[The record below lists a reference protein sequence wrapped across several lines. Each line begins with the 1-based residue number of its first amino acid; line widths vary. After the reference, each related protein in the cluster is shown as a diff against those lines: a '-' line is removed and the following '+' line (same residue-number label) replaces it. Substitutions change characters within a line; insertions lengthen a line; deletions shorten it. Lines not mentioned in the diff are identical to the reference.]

1 MSNPIYK
8 RIMLKL
14 SGEALLGEQDYG
26 IDAKAVKS
34 FYQQL
39 IEVVDLG
46 VEVVVEI
53 GGGSIYR
60 WRTAQEGIDREA
72 ADMMGMLGSVMNA
85 LNFSA
90 IDQGKIKALGSLAV
104 PAAIDNYT
112 IRAANQAI
120 KNGQIVVIGGGTG
133 NQYFTTDTGAAI
145 HALQLQCEVILKGTN
160 VDGVYS
166 SDPNKDSSA
175 QKYDQ
180 VSFQEILDK
189 ELAAMD
195 MTAFTLCRDNDL
207 PLVIF
212 NVLEEGNLKKVVQG
226 EEIGTKIVK

>member
-14 SGEALLGEQDYG
+14 SGEALLGKQAYG
-26 IDAKAVKS
+26 IDAQAVKS
-34 FYQQL
+34 FCQQL
-39 IEVVDLG
+39 IEVAGLG

-53 GGGSIYR
+53 GGGNIYR

-90 IDQGKIKALGSLAV
+90 INKEKIKALGSLAV

-112 IRAANQAI
+112 IRSANQAI
-120 KNGQIVVIGGGTG
+120 ENGQIVVIGGGTG
-133 NQYFTTDTGAAI
+133 GQYFTTDTGAAI
-145 HALQLQCEVILKGTN
+145 HALQLQCEVVLKGTN

-166 SDPNKDSSA
+166 GDPNKDSAA

-180 VSFQEILDK
+180 VSFQEVLDK
-189 ELAAMD
+189 ELSVMD
-195 MTAFTLCRDNDL
+195 LTAFTLCRDNNM
-207 PLVIF
+207 PIVVF
-212 NVLEEGNLKKVVQG
+212 NVLEEGNLKKVVWG
-226 EEIGTKIVK
+226 EKIGTKIVK